1 MATKNITFVPSTGVP
16 NGANF
21 NIYSGAD
28 FQADLVVYSTTN
40 AKFDLTD
47 YTGAAALSKSIAVGA
62 TLGATASFTVGFTSA
77 YDGKVRLSLTDS
89 QTSNLTEG
97 RYVYNFNITK
107 SGFTYPLIAGN
118 INVINTV
125 TS

>member
-1 MATKNITFVPSTGVP
+1 MATKKITFVPSTGVP
-16 NGANF
+16 AGANF

-28 FQADLVVYSTTN
+28 FQADLTVYKDNN
-40 AKFDLTD
+40 ALFDLTD

-77 YDGKVRLSLTDS
+77 YNGAVRLSLTDT